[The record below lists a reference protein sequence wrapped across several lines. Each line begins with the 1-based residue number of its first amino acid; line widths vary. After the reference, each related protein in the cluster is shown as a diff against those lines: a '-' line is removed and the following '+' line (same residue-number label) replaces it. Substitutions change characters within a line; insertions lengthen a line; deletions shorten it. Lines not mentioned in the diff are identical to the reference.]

1 MAHHLPSILR
11 RAKAAPATDSQRAV
25 AAAFA
30 RAGVV
35 AFWAVAACSPAAA
48 QAGRTAVDPSV
59 RLAEAQRDATV
70 RQSLLVQGR
79 RAATAVCANCHG
91 PSGQSSKPGV
101 PNLAGQNAAYVLEQA
116 RRFADGR
123 RRNEFME
130 GMIRAMSTDEK
141 VGVAL
146 YYAAQTVSP
155 AVPADAAAAARGK
168 AYYERVCFRC
178 HGADGH
184 GSDQLPRIASQG
196 MDYLQATLRAYRSG
210 TGPRQDPLMTSNA
223 KLMSD
228 AEIDAVAAFVSG
240 MP

>member
-1 MAHHLPSILR
+1 MR
-11 RAKAAPATDSQRAV
+11 VAPASATRPAMRAALVRSVLMACTAV
-25 AAAFA
+25 AVCAA
-30 RAGVV
+30 
-35 AFWAVAACSPAAA
+35 AVA
-48 QAGRTAVDPSV
+48 QGNRTVVDPAV
-59 RLAEAQRDATV
+59 RLAEAQRDAAV
-70 RQSLLVQGR
+70 RQNLLAQGR
-79 RAATAVCANCHG
+79 RAAAVCANCHG

-101 PNLAGQNAAYVLEQA
+101 PNLAAQNAAYVLEQA

-146 YYAAQTVSP
+146 YYAGQPVSP
-155 AVPADAAAAARGK
+155 AAGGDAAVMARGK
-168 AYYERVCFRC
+168 SYFERVCFRC

-184 GSDQLPRIASQG
+184 GSDVLPRIASQG
-196 MDYLQATLRAYRSG
+196 VEYLQSTLRAYRSG
-210 TGPRQDPLMTSNA
+210 TGPRQDPLMASNV

-228 AEIDAVAAFVSG
+228 AEIDAVTAYVAS